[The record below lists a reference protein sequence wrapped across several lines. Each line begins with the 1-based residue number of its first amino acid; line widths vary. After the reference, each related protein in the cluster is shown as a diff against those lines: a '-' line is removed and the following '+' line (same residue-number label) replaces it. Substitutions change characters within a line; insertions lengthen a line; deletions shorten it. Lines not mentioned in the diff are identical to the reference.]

1 MDWRAAQ
8 MVEHLL
14 YQYEALN
21 SNPSPLKKK
30 KKVNLSL
37 WSILDMYVLKH
48 LCLKNIYLQIQQLG
62 NC

>member
-30 KKVNLSL
+30 KSK
-37 WSILDMYVLKH
+37 SIFMEHIRHVCSQTFVLKEY
-48 LCLKNIYLQIQQLG
+48 IFADTAIR
-62 NC
+62 